1 MASAAAALL
10 DQLMGRQRNQ
20 TSEEKVR
27 HKAHF
32 SDANICKFYLAG
44 LSPYTTFQST
54 KSDLG
59 NYDGVEDADCK
70 AEWDALNQGEKDR
83 YGYER
88 DLLDFLSNLVSRVD
102 RKISRSRERIRSQ
115 TEAEVR
121 EWQRRAEETLSPAE
135 QARLAT
141 IAEELPPLVAE
152 IDALGREGSVDAALA
167 AVVRMEALCA
177 ERARLRLRLG
187 TLPGTGE
194 TRLILCEV
202 TGNFL
207 SSADD
212 AKLLLPHFQGRAF
225 QGWKRVREK
234 HRELLRLNPPR
245 GVPGYAEEERR
256 RRSAG
261 GGGGRGGSG
270 SRDRDRDREQEHRGR
285 DGRSRGGRSSSRGQH
300 RSDRSR
306 SRSRDRGRLD
316 RRYRDDDRRRR

>member
-1 MASAAAALL
+1 MASDAAKLL

-44 LSPYTTFQST
+44 LSPYTTFRST

-59 NYDGVEDADCK
+59 PYDGVEDADCK
-70 AEWDALNQGEKDR
+70 AEWDALDQGEKDR

-88 DLLDFLSNLVSRVD
+88 ELLDFLSNLLVRVD

-121 EWQRRAEETLSPAE
+121 AWQRLAEETLNPAE

-141 IAEELPPLVAE
+141 IADELPPLVAE
-152 IDALGREGSVDAALA
+152 IDTLGRTGSVDAALA
-167 AVVRMEALCA
+167 AVARMEALCA
-177 ERARLRLRLG
+177 ERARLRLCLG
-187 TLPGTGE
+187 ALPGTGE
-194 TRLILCEV
+194 MRLILCEV

-212 AKLLLPHFQGRAF
+212 ALALLPHFQGRTF

-245 GVPGYAEEERR
+245 GVPGYADEERR
-256 RRSAG
+256 RRS
-261 GGGGRGGSG
+261 GGGGRGRSG
-270 SRDRDRDREQEHRGR
+270 SRDRGRDDRGR
-285 DGRSRGGRSSSRGQH
+285 NGRSSSLSRH

-306 SRSRDRGRLD
+306 SRSHDRGRRD
-316 RRYRDDDRRRR
+316 SRYRDNDRRRRR